1 MQPEKVIVDTTLAL
15 LVFEREC
22 RRLGSVD
29 VNLPELFARIV
40 AVCNLGEFGVVTM
53 MGSMAN
59 LYRHDGIWLDGQNV
73 VDEKILADGVLLSA
87 AVVRLGLAVH
97 EQIKTLGLYTAKG
110 DLGYF
115 YSDLL
120 GKDLVLAKLP
130 TKETS
135 DGNTTN

>member
-1 MQPEKVIVDTTLAL
+1 MQPEKVIVDTALPL

-22 RRLGSVD
+22 RRLGSTD
-29 VNLPELFARIV
+29 VSLPEVFARIV
-40 AVCNLGEFGVVTM
+40 AVCMLGEFGVITTM
-53 MGSMAN
+53 HSMSR
-59 LYRHDGIWLDGQNV
+59 LYCHDGIWLDNQNV
-73 VDEKILADGVLLSA
+73 PDEKILADGLLLSA
-87 AVVRLGLAVH
+87 AVERLGLAVH
-97 EQIKTLGLYTAKG
+97 EQIKTLGLYTTKG

-120 GKDLVLAKLP
+120 GNDLVLAKLP